1 MKVSKVSL
9 YLYYKV
15 GINFIEGEEMTNA
28 SYGSSTTSN
37 TSAGN
42 SDYIKMS
49 ENDRVAIE
57 LLKILLNGN
66 IISFISDILSIQ
78 ATTNGIKAIY
88 KKYTNSEEMIYNA
101 DALVVYSIYAGI
113 FARII
118 IMSVGYRKFQLAYKS
133 VMSGDNTVNIDNFIK
148 INFANAVFLFGGLI
162 ALGVS
167 ENIYENGRLNIFV

>member
-1 MKVSKVSL
+1 MKVSKVPL

-28 SYGSSTTSN
+28 SYGSNTTSN

-88 KKYTNSEEMIYNA
+88 KKYTNSGERIYNP
-101 DALVVYSIYAGI
+101 DALAVYSIYAAI
-113 FARII
+113 CARVII
-118 IMSVGYRKFQLAYKS
+118 TYVGYRKFQLAYKS

-148 INFANAVFLFGGLI
+148 INFVNAVFLFGGLI